1 MFSSRFSSEN
11 IMALVYLSSTDKD
24 LKEYRDKVYITL
36 RRMAHDV
43 ISREDYSSGGIYS
56 LDKYLKDVAFSDY
69 YVGILAWQYGYI
81 PPRDNPQEKSLIELE
96 YHQAKNNN
104 KPTFIF
110 ILEET
115 TPWPPNFIERGEA
128 SAKLEAFKN
137 ELKQDNAVNFF
148 SSPDELA
155 NKVSISLNKWEKE
168 HPEKLEEIQNKPTNY
183 YDFRGANINNLANL
197 VQGNQIGANTIEGST
212 FIGTQINYSPRTPRE
227 IWQEKL
233 NYLQVQQAISSNP
246 SVKFELEQQI
256 QECQRKITELSST
269 QPREMRSIQPTK
281 ASVKTLTG
289 EQLKQLREAI
299 LNAYP
304 SVVNLSIVLEEHLN
318 INLDSIKRGDNYALS
333 VFNLIKDME
342 AQGRLTELLEALI
355 SRNPRNQALRRC
367 TYPD

>member
-1 MFSSRFSSEN
+1 
-11 IMALVYLSSTDKD
+11 
-24 LKEYRDKVYITL
+24 
-36 RRMAHDV
+36 
-43 ISREDYSSGGIYS
+43 
-56 LDKYLKDVAFSDY
+56 
-69 YVGILAWQYGYI
+69 
-81 PPRDNPQEKSLIELE
+81 
-96 YHQAKNNN
+96 
-104 KPTFIF
+104 
-110 ILEET
+110 
-115 TPWPPNFIERGEA
+115 
-128 SAKLEAFKN
+128 
-137 ELKQDNAVNFF
+137 
-148 SSPDELA
+148 
-155 NKVSISLNKWEKE
+155 
-168 HPEKLEEIQNKPTNY
+168 
-183 YDFRGANINNLANL
+183 